1 MTRKDLIK
9 IITSI
14 VILFSVLIGSLYF
27 DLRIISAVLVLFFSF
42 ALVYEYRHNLVL
54 LLVFFFIAYVNYC
67 IAIGVYLFPTIRPNS
82 LYRNI
87 NGFEI
92 YQQGINTILLFLVT
106 IFVLTL
112 VFHIDCFNNQLSNL
126 SILYESYKSNTIIEV
141 ICIVAYIAIFISQFH
156 FNEGRR
162 ASTSPL
168 SEYRFLFMIFG
179 GIYSNKSKLRKIIWI
194 VIISVTSILTFLG
207 GNRINA
213 FPGLIL
219 IVLLWFPKIKI
230 RKVIWLFPIVLIV
243 LQIIGVMRYNFSLSF
258 SGLIEGTVRS
268 VKTGFVT
275 DSFTFAYYPSLTA
288 IQLSTTQSFDE
299 KVMLFLK
306 HIIYIFA
313 GGKYGQYVMPN
324 YTSNYYFHYDG
335 FIGPLYFNYWI
346 GTLSGL
352 IVGIITAFFSR
363 IALIIKKGTKRLTN
377 YRLACVLSFAALCP
391 RWYCY
396 NFFQLPRTIFIMT
409 VLFFVFAI
417 IDSITTKAVSRH

>member
-1 MTRKDLIK
+1 
-9 IITSI
+9 
-14 VILFSVLIGSLYF
+14 
-27 DLRIISAVLVLFFSF
+27 
-42 ALVYEYRHNLVL
+42 
-54 LLVFFFIAYVNYC
+54 
-67 IAIGVYLFPTIRPNS
+67 
-82 LYRNI
+82 
-87 NGFEI
+87 
-92 YQQGINTILLFLVT
+92 LFLVT
-106 IFVLTL
+106 IFVLSL
-112 VFHIDCFNNQLSNL
+112 LLHFDCFDNQLSNL
-126 SILYESYKSNTIIEV
+126 SILYEDYNSNTIIEL
-141 ICIVAYIAIFISQFH
+141 ICIIAYIAIFISQFH

-168 SEYRFLFMIFG
+168 SEYRYLFMIFG
-179 GIYSNKSKLRKIIWI
+179 GIYSNKSKFRKIIWI
-194 VIISVTSILTFLG
+194 AIISVTSILTFLG

-288 IQLSTTQSFDE
+288 IQLSPTQSFGE
-299 KVMLFLK
+299 KAMLFFNN
-306 HIIYIFA
+306 IIYIFA

-346 GTLSGL
+346 GMLSGL
-352 IVGIITAFFSR
+352 IVGIITACFTR
-363 IALIIKKGTKRLTN
+363 ITLIIKKGTKRLTN
-377 YRLACVLSFAALCP
+377 YRLACALCFDALILQHGQSQICP
-391 RWYCY
+391 YRGVRT
-396 NFFQLPRTIFIMT
+396 FFELCLI
-409 VLFFVFAI
+409 
-417 IDSITTKAVSRH
+417 SIHCFCSICPVACSTT